1 MDIGYLLTATR
12 SARKT
17 LDLKA
22 PVNLDDIKDCLGIGL
37 QAANGSNQQ
46 SWRWLIVTDSG
57 LRRKLAAF
65 YRAAYL
71 NKVGGQLIAG
81 FMPHGTAEA
90 RLMSSTEWLV
100 EQLSEVPVLVIP
112 CYEPTYPRQDGDES
126 FYLATLYGSIF
137 PAVWNFQ
144 LALHTRGYGTCITT
158 LHLHHEQDVRELLGI
173 PHSYVQGC
181 LLPVGR
187 LRTGQTFTP
196 APRRPIEEVICIN
209 GWDTNDRTGQRN

>member
-1 MDIGYLLTATR
+1 VDTERLLTATR

-22 PVNLDDIKDCLGIGL
+22 PVDLDEIRECLGIGL

-46 SWRWLIVTDSG
+46 SWRWVVVTDRV
-57 LRRKLAAF
+57 LREQIASL
-65 YRAAYL
+65 YRTVYL
-71 NKVGGQLIAG
+71 EKVGGQLIAG
-81 FMPHGTAEA
+81 FLPSGTPEA

-100 EQLSEVPVLVIP
+100 EHMADVPVLVIP

-137 PAVWNFQ
+137 PAAWNFQ

-158 LHLHHEQDVRELLGI
+158 LHLHREKEIGELLGI
-173 PHSYVQGC
+173 PESFVQGC

-187 LRTGQTFTP
+187 LRDGHVFKP
-196 APRRPIEEVICIN
+196 APRRPIDEVVGIN
-209 GWDTNDRTGQRN
+209 GWESR